1 MFYGNLSDPDDARFL
16 RDALRRLG
24 HLFGRVFGGDNT
36 ILLGKVLSYLD
47 EPRFQAAMTRQAR
60 NDQERS
66 LVLRMN
72 TLIWAFENALHR
84 PGDIVECGVWRGFS
98 FGFLTDYFD
107 FAGVPK
113 TLWLYD
119 TFAGIPAEYDSEKH
133 DSEAFREPGLYEGVV
148 QRFAGFPNVRIVR
161 GLLPMSLAG
170 NSPEKIALL
179 HLDLNSSK
187 AEIETLEVL
196 FDRVVPGGMI
206 VFDDY
211 GWTGYQ
217 AQHDAEKAWMAERG
231 YRIFETPNGQGILLK
246 R

>member
-1 MFYGNLSDPDDARFL
+1 MFYGNLSDPADVELLQKALARFP
-16 RDALRRLG
+16 
-24 HLFGRVFGGDNT
+24 HIFGRTYGADNT
-36 ILLGKVLSYLD
+36 IVLGKVLSFLE
-47 EPRFQAAMTRQAR
+47 EPRFQDAMARQAR
-60 NDQERS
+60 TNQERS
-66 LVLRMN
+66 LGLRLN
-72 TLIWAFENALHR
+72 TLIWAFDNALHLD
-84 PGDIVECGVWRGFS
+84 GDIVECGVWHGFC

-107 FAGVPK
+107 FASVPK
-113 TLWLYD
+113 MLWLYD
-119 TFAGIPAEYDSEKH
+119 TFAGIPEEYDTEKH
-133 DSEAFREPGLYEGVV
+133 DSDAFRTPGLFEGVV
-148 QRFAGFPNVRIVR
+148 SRFAPFPNVNIVR
-161 GLLPMSLAG
+161 GLLPMSLEN

-211 GWTGYQ
+211 GWTGYR

-231 YRIFETPNGQGILLK
+231 YRILETPNGQGVLLK